1 MQKAAA
7 IFVYLQKF
15 IGKKMTRLLK
25 YIFVLLFAVACSN
38 EDSVSPQLEQ
48 ALYHF
53 YTGQSYQRDHKYYEA
68 MEEFLKA
75 EQLSMDSD
83 KVVLKGQIC
92 WHKGCMYAEKMNYSN
107 ALEMF
112 SKALEFYSRSGSDAR
127 EYIMRTYEQMAY
139 VYAENSNAQEAIQYY
154 RKAIDMAMQMR
165 AKMLFS
171 PQDSLVAQ
179 KGDIFNTALIKYST
193 AIAAMYS
200 KMEGGEALALAQL
213 DSTYNKFNDSIANP
227 ADYPLLAKIYLQQG
241 QWAKAAGS
249 LAKYNSYKK
258 GKGAAIESPDN
269 LLEFYHVSA
278 EVASRSGDYK
288 EAAEYRGKYIRL
300 KDSLDFETR
309 RESVQE
315 AEQQFW
321 QRQMEEEN
329 HAIKMRNYT
338 IAAIFLFLL
347 ICIGCAVAF
356 VIVSYSRKLTDKN
369 SQLAQYADAIDSLG
383 TKVSSAER
391 SRENLLSQL
400 DVQKAKE
407 KELKELLEN
416 RFSEVRELVRTYY
429 EFGNS
434 KKLQKKVDDL
444 LKLQL
449 SGDNFEVMEQVVN
462 AKNNNVIKKVREVYP
477 NMKEDNI
484 KLLNLIYAGF
494 TAQEISVILNDT
506 PQNIY
511 VRKSRL
517 KKSIQ
522 DLISQ
527 DSQMNFS

>member
-1 MQKAAA
+1 M
-7 IFVYLQKF
+7 L
-15 IGKKMTRLLK
+15 RLLK
-25 YIFVLLFAVACSN
+25 YMFVLLIAVACRN
-38 EDSVSPQLEQ
+38 DDGISPQLEQ

-68 MEEFLKA
+68 MEEFLLA
-75 EQLSMDSD
+75 EQLCGETD

-92 WHKGCMYAEKMNYSN
+92 WHKGCLYAGKFDYAN

-112 SKALEFYSRSGSDAR
+112 TQANEWFAQAGSDVR
-127 EYIMRTYEQMAY
+127 EYRMYTYEQIAK
-139 VYAENSNAQEAIQYY
+139 VYADNGNPQKSVEYY
-154 RKAIDMAMQMR
+154 RQAMELAVQMR

-171 PQDSLVAQ
+171 PHDSVVVQ
-179 KGDIFNTALIKYST
+179 KENLFNDALMRYST
-193 AIAAMYS
+193 AVAAQYCL
-200 KMEGGEALALAQL
+200 MEGGEEMALAQL
-213 DSTYNKFNDSIANP
+213 DSTYNKFNDSLVNP
-227 ADYPLLAKIYLQQG
+227 ADYPLLAKIYLKQG
-241 QWAKAAGS
+241 EYTKAAQS
-249 LAKYNSYKK
+249 LLKYQSYKK
-258 GKGAAIESPDN
+258 GNQSDNLSPDK
-269 LLEFYHVSA
+269 LLEFYSVSA
-278 EVASRSGDYK
+278 QVARRGGNYR
-288 EAAEYRGKYIRL
+288 EASFYLDKYIGL

-309 RESVQE
+309 RESVRE

-329 HAIKMRNYT
+329 HAIKVRNYT
-338 IAAIFLFLL
+338 MAAIYLL
-347 ICIGCAVAF
+347 LLVVMGCAVAF
-356 VIVSYSRKLTDKN
+356 MIVSYRRKLTDKN
-369 SQLAQYADAIDSLG
+369 AQLAQYADAIDSLG
-383 TKVSSAER
+383 TQVSSAER
-391 SRENLLSQL
+391 YRENLLSQL
-400 DVQKAKE
+400 DVHKAKE
-407 KELKELLEN
+407 KELKDLLEN
-416 RFSEVRELVRTYY
+416 RFAEVRELLRTYY

-462 AKNNNVIKKVREVYP
+462 AKNNNVIKKVREKYP
-477 NMKEDNI
+477 AMKEDNI

-522 DLISQ
+522 DLIAQ